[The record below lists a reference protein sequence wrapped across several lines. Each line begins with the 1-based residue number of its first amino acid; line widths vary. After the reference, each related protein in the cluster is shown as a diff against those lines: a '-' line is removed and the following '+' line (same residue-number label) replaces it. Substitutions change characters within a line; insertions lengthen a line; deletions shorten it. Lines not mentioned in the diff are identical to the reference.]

1 MTVLLLAESGLFA
14 EGVSCLLSQ
23 SSDWQVRMVSELEP
37 ALDMVDQSQV
47 VVYGLALEHLSPVC
61 QASRTPVLV
70 VADDSDEHAVK
81 VAFGV
86 GASGFISKNVAK
98 EQLLAAIE
106 AVAAGGIYVGPKAAP
121 SILAKLRRFEGASPV
136 PVSPREQQL
145 LDLLCGESL
154 TNGQLAARLG
164 LSTSTIKTQ
173 LKSLFNKYGVGDR
186 TSLVLKAT
194 GRKG

>member
-1 MTVLLLAESGLFA
+1 MTVLLLVERGLFA
-14 EGVSCLLSQ
+14 EGVGCLLSHG
-23 SSDWQVRMVSELEP
+23 SDWQIQMVFELEP
-37 ALDMVDQSQV
+37 ALDLLDHSQV
-47 VVYGLALEHLSPVC
+47 VLYGLALEHLSSLC

-70 VADDSDEHAVK
+70 VADDPGEQAVK
-81 VAFGV
+81 AAFGV
-86 GASGFISKNVAK
+86 GASGFISKNVAG

-121 SILAKLRRFEGASPV
+121 SILANLRRFEGASPV

-154 TNGQLAARLG
+154 TNRQLAARLG
-164 LSTSTIKTQ
+164 LSASTIKTQ

-194 GRKG
+194 GRKR